1 MQISLNQTE
10 IETAVVNY
18 IAEQGITIAYKDIT
32 VTFSAGRG
40 ENRLTADINIKPMGD
55 ILTSPAAL
63 AEVEKT
69 ASQYIPVPAPE
80 LVEALAETEEDKPV
94 KAAAKTVGG
103 LFS

>member
-10 IETAVVNY
+10 IEKAVVNY

-63 AEVEKT
+63 AEVAIAQAAECEGDEPE
-69 ASQYIPVPAPE
+69 PV
-80 LVEALAETEEDKPV
+80 VETK
-94 KAAAKTVGG
+94 KVGG

>member
-40 ENRLTADINIKPMGD
+40 ENRLTVDINIKPMGD
-55 ILTSPAAL
+55 ILTSPAVL
-63 AEVEKT
+63 AEATIAQAAER
-69 ASQYIPVPAPE
+69 E
-80 LVEALAETEEDKPV
+80 GDETEPV
-94 KAAAKTVGG
+94 VETKKVGG